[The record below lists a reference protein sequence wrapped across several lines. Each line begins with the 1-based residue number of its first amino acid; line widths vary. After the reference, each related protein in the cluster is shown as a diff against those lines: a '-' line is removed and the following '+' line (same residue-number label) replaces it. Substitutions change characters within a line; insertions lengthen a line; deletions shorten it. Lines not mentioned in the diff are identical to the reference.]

1 MIDDKTLD
9 SILYLSRL
17 SVSEEEKDHF
27 RTQVDD
33 ILDYFT
39 LLNSY
44 NTEGINPDLGEGIG
58 VKDLREDTPVNGFTV
73 NDIKTFAIHF
83 TDNYF
88 TVPKILD
95 DFLENKEEE

>member
-33 ILDYFT
+33 ILD
-39 LLNSY
+39 Y